1 MVRDDEFEEVE
12 LELSGP
18 VFETVLDVAVNWLL
32 VDSDLGHWEVL
43 LPVSF

>member
-32 VDSDLGHWEVL
+32 VDSDLELVL
-43 LPVSF
+43 AVSPF

>member
-32 VDSDLGHWEVL
+32 VDSDLVL
-43 LPVSF
+43 VVVLEPDSF

>member
-1 MVRDDEFEEVE
+1 MVLEEFEEVE

-32 VDSDLGHWEVL
+32 VDSDLELVL
-43 LPVSF
+43 AVSPF